1 MNTTVSSGAAPAP
14 AMRAAPGHG
23 EPHTVNALPS
33 SVTIARSSV
42 STSTRDGCS
51 HNRRA
56 SVVLPVPDTPGH
68 STPLP
73 SGVANA
79 HACAMRPTPRADNA
93 NEYVASSD
101 CNATTGSRGA
111 APYLT
116 VYVAPGSSQTN
127 RRST

>member
-1 MNTTVSSGAAPAP
+1 MNTTVSSGAGPVP

-23 EPHTVNALPS
+23 EPQTVSASLS

-42 STSTRDGCS
+42 KTSTSDGCS
-51 HNRRA
+51 HSKRA
-56 SVVLPVPDTPGH
+56 SVVFPVPDTPGQ

-116 VYVAPGSSQTN
+116 VYVAPGSSE
-127 RRST
+127 